1 MKSFSVQIPQYE
13 GPLDLLLSIVRRNE
27 LPITDLPLAP
37 IAAQYLAY
45 IKEAEALDVN
55 LGMEWIDIAARLIQ
69 WKSSSLLPVDPA
81 LPDPGASLVQELSR
95 ELKTFSDIELS
106 EAKEFLA
113 DRNEERDRLWTRG
126 TEDSF
131 REPLPAEEEPFASL
145 WTVRRKAQTIRN
157 LFLRHRE
164 HPEPVY
170 DVAEETVTIDEMLDW
185 VRHRIEELEPGAR
198 VSSELWF
205 AEMAT
210 VGRKIGLFLALL
222 EVAMSSEVRLDAS
235 LGEHTFWIEPDTYR
249 YHTDRDDSL

>member
-69 WKSSSLLPVDPA
+69 WKSSSLLPADPT
-81 LPDPGASLVQELSR
+81 LPDPGAALVQELSR

-145 WTVRRKAQTIRN
+145 WTVRRKAQSIRDIFRKRRQMQAAAYEMD
-157 LFLRHRE
+157 LDSTS
-164 HPEPVY
+164 V
-170 DVAEETVTIDEMLDW
+170 EEM
-185 VRHRIEELEPGAR
+185 RIA
-198 VSSELWF
+198 
-205 AEMAT
+205 
-210 VGRKIGLFLALL
+210 ALL
-222 EVAMSSEVRLDAS
+222 ELEEIERGVWFSSAS
-235 LGEHTFWIEPDTYR
+235 WLIP
-249 YHTDRDDSL
+249 LL